1 MAPFRLFLSLLALAG
16 TTISALA
23 TVIGGPLI
31 REGLEIIP
39 STEPPT
45 QLDHQFSAV
54 VADTVF
60 LLADVHATK
69 NQAHGFAE
77 HAFIPYLTISY
88 SLTKEGAPTFKRA
101 GLLYPVATKSGPR
114 YVGSAEMA
122 GPGTYHLTYIVSP
135 PSSHGMMRQTG
146 NADGV
151 PDWWNPINVSWNFA
165 YPGSNTLSAK

>member
-1 MAPFRLFLSLLALAG
+1 MRLVCLFLSLLALAG
-16 TTISALA
+16 TTISAPA
-23 TVIGGPLI
+23 AAIGGPLI

-60 LLADVHATK
+60 LVADVHATK
-69 NQAHGFAE
+69 DQAHGFAE

-88 SLTKEGAPTFKRA
+88 SLTKEGAPTFKRV
-101 GLLYPVATKSGPR
+101 GLLFPVATKSGPR

-122 GPGTYHLTYIVSP
+122 GTGTYHLTYIVSP
-135 PSSHGMMRQTG
+135 PSSHGMMRETG
-146 NADGV
+146 NEEGV
-151 PDWWNPINVSWNFA
+151 PDWWKPINVSWNFA
-165 YPGSNTLSAK
+165 YPGSNTMSAK